1 VSDVTQIL
9 EVLLL
14 ITVPILAIGLSFP
27 LGRALAARFSTTA
40 GRPSNGTELNAQE
53 ARIFALVDA
62 RLATRIQ
69 GLEQAIDAIAV
80 EVERIGEAQ
89 RYRER
94 LLPEASAA
102 QDG

>member
-1 VSDVTQIL
+1 VSDLTQIL

-14 ITVPILAIGLSFP
+14 ITVPIFAIGLSVP
-27 LGRALAARFSTTA
+27 LGRALAARFAASSA
-40 GRPSNGTELNAQE
+40 RPSNETELDSQE
-53 ARIFALVDA
+53 ARILALVDA
-62 RLATRIQ
+62 RLATRLQ
-69 GLEQAIDAIAV
+69 GLEQAVDAIAV

-102 QDG
+102 RQK